1 MKKFIYTCFA
11 IVFLALGV
19 QAQDRFA
26 KLTWEISVPS
36 GDLSTFLVNEDVSF
50 GGISYD
56 YRKLVTDKISVGGNF
71 SWNFFNGSTRE
82 ELVSG
87 TTTVSGLRQFYF
99 NALPIMVN
107 AHFYQDIG
115 KAQIYF
121 GSGVGG
127 VWTLQRTDIGS
138 YFTDNNNFQFGFMP
152 EIGLNIPV
160 SFTSN
165 INISAKYNVALESAN
180 GINLSYFAFGIGW
193 SSWW

>member
-1 MKKFIYTCFA
+1 MKKILLVVL
-11 IVFLALGV
+11 IMISVSPALVG
-19 QAQDRFA
+19 QDRFA
-26 KLTWEISVPS
+26 KLTWEISLPM
-36 GDLSTFLVNEDVSF
+36 GDMDDFLVNEDVSF
-50 GGISYD
+50 GGVSYD
-56 YRKLVTDKISVGGNF
+56 YRKLVTDNISVGGNF

-82 ELVSG
+82 DLVSG

-115 KAQIYF
+115 KAQIYI

-152 EIGLNIPV
+152 EIGVNIPI
-160 SFTSN
+160 SLTSN
-165 INISAKYNVALESAN
+165 INLSAKYNVALESAN
-180 GINLSYFAFGIGW
+180 GINVTYFAFGIGW

>member
-1 MKKFIYTCFA
+1 MAVAFFSM
-11 IVFLALGV
+11 GM

-26 KLTWEISVPS
+26 KLTWEISVPT
-36 GDLSTFLVNEDVSF
+36 GDLNTFLVNENVSF
-50 GGISYD
+50 GGVSYD
-56 YRKLVTDKISVGGNF
+56 YRKLVTDNISVGGNF

-82 ELVSG
+82 DFVSG
-87 TTTVSGLRQFYF
+87 STTVSGLRQFYF

-107 AHFYQDIG
+107 AHFYQDVG
-115 KAQIYF
+115 KGQIYF
-121 GSGVGG
+121 GSGIGG

-138 YFTDNNNFQFGFMP
+138 YFIDNNNFQFGLMP

-165 INISAKYNVALESAN
+165 LNISAKYNVALESSD
-180 GINLSYFAFGIGW
+180 GINVSYFAFGVGW